1 MGWHTAQTSGAV
13 ERENVRINRVDFSFV
28 KPRGTWFSVI
38 QSAEWRGEG
47 ASAVPTSPTG
57 KHARDPPLPPQPA
70 AEASQGTVLVTAGR
84 LVALVGAGGRG
95 GEGLPARGVPWSE
108 PRGQHRGGG
117 SLSDAAR
124 GSHAHVTP
132 AYL

>member
-1 MGWHTAQTSGAV
+1 M

-28 KPRGTWFSVI
+28 EPRDTWFSVI

-117 SLSDAAR
+117 SLSDAAH
-124 GSHAHVTP
+124 GSHAYVTLRTP